1 MSLSTRIRSAGTLA
15 TGAAVAGI
23 AVLAV
28 AGPAQ
33 AAPAI
38 ATHTAASTTSV
49 SQAQVL
55 ASDEIINLG
64 LTIREGQA
72 VQGFLKARYGYA
84 GEINGQL
91 DTESWKAMQR
101 ELTTFGSQ
109 DDGVGVYTGPI
120 DGIVDSDTISAL
132 QQLLAPPI
140 AGYTGPIDGVANP
153 QTETAFAVYADT
165 LIEDD
170 GL

>member
-1 MSLSTRIRSAGTLA
+1 
-15 TGAAVAGI
+15 
-23 AVLAV
+23 
-28 AGPAQ
+28 
-33 AAPAI
+33 
-38 ATHTAASTTSV
+38 V
-49 SQAQVL
+49 SQAR
-55 ASDEIINLG
+55 AFTSDDVVNLG
-64 LTIREGQA
+64 LTVREGQA
-72 VQGFLKARYGYA
+72 VQGFLKARYSYT

-91 DTESWKAMQR
+91 DTESWKALQR
-101 ELTTFGSQ
+101 ELTVFGSE

-140 AGYTGPIDGVANP
+140 AGYTGPIDGVANA
-153 QTETAFAVYADT
+153 QTEAAFAVYADT

>member
-1 MSLSTRIRSAGTLA
+1 MSRSTRIRSAAIVAAGVAA
-15 TGAAVAGI
+15 TGFA
-23 AVLAV
+23 LSAV

-33 AAPAI
+33 AASVNPAPAS
-38 ATHTAASTTSV
+38 ATSTGDIV
-49 SQAQVL
+49 
-55 ASDEIINLG
+55 NLG

-72 VQGFLKARYGYA
+72 VQGFLKARYSYPGA
-84 GEINGQL
+84 INGQL

-101 ELTTFGSQ
+101 ELTAFDSQ

-120 DGIVDSDTISAL
+120 DGIVDTETISAL

-140 AGYTGPIDGVANP
+140 AGYTGPIDGVDNP
-153 QTETAFAVYADT
+153 QTEAAFRVYADT